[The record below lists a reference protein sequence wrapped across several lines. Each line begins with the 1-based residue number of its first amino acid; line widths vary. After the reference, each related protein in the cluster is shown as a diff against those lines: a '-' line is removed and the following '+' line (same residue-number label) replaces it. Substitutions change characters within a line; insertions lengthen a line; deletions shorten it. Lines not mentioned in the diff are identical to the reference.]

1 MAGTPIHFP
10 VKEIEPEQ
18 LQNNF
23 VLLGMNI
30 QEEELNTDE
39 VRSNLNS
46 KLNCFCIVFRA
57 LVPTP
62 ERICDYIKHL

>member
-10 VKEIEPEQ
+10 VKEID
-18 LQNNF
+18 LQNSF

-30 QEEELNTDE
+30 PEEELNTDE
-39 VRSNLNS
+39 VSSNLNS

-62 ERICDYIKHL
+62 ERSYDYIKHL